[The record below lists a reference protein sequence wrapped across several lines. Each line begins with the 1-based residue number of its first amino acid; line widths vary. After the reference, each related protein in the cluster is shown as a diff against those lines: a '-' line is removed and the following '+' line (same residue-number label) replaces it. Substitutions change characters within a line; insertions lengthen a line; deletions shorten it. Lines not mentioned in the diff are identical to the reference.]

1 LQIRQGDKKTVP
13 LGNGFR
19 FEVQNQEF
27 DPQKDVK
34 SLLVSR
40 LFFVLINKGTAAIMF
55 SNRKGILHFMAN

>member
-1 LQIRQGDKKTVP
+1 
-13 LGNGFR
+13 
-19 FEVQNQEF
+19 VQNQEF
-27 DPQKDVK
+27 DPKKDVK